1 MRVRIGAALAAVVAA
16 VVGLVAAP
24 SPSAAA
30 TGPTLTVAPT
40 ALAASL
46 ACHGTLSAGPTPV
59 LLVPGTT
66 LTAAVNFDWNYER
79 AFTAAGRP
87 WCAVTVPDH
96 GMGDVQVAAQYLVSA
111 IRTMRAEAG
120 RKISVIGYSQGGMSP
135 RWALKYWP
143 DTRAMVDDLVAIDP
157 SNHGTLDA
165 IGLCALPG
173 GCAPSIWQQ
182 RTGSALLSAL
192 NAGGETFAGISYT
205 QVWSDF
211 DEVVVPNLGPR
222 ASSALTTGSGA
233 RANIAAQAICPLH
246 PAEHLSMG
254 TTDPVAYAVALDALT
269 HTGPASAA
277 RIGRSVCLR
286 ALMPGVD
293 PSRLAANL
301 ARLGTTVATQ
311 VALYPHVRAEP
322 ALAAYAR

>member
-1 MRVRIGAALAAVVAA
+1 MRVRIGAALAAVVVVLAGL
-16 VVGLVAAP
+16 VVGAAP
-24 SPSAAA
+24 APAA
-30 TGPTLTVAPT
+30 TGPALTVPAS

-46 ACHGTLSAGPTPV
+46 TCRGTLSSGPTPV

-66 LTAAVNFDWNYER
+66 LTAAVNYDWNYER
-79 AFTAAGRP
+79 ALSAAGRS
-87 WCAVTVPDH
+87 WCAVTVPNH
-96 GMGDVQVAAQYLVSA
+96 GMSDVQVAAQYIVSA
-111 IRTMRAEAG
+111 IRTMRAKAG

-173 GCAPSIWQQ
+173 GCAPSFWQQ
-182 RTGSALLSAL
+182 RTGSALLRAL
-192 NAGGETFAGISYT
+192 NAGAETYAGISYT

-233 RANIAAQAICPLH
+233 RANVSVQSICPLH

-254 TTDPVAYAVALDALT
+254 TTDPVAYAVAIDALT
-269 HTGPASAA
+269 HSGPASAS
-277 RIGRSVCLR
+277 RISRSVCLR

-301 ARLGTTVATQ
+301 TRLGTTVAAQ
-311 VALYPHVRAEP
+311 VALYPHVNAEP
-322 ALAAYAR
+322 PLAAYAR